1 MKRTILYLM
10 VVMGVLITGCTPKTK
25 NIDIRNDEGKPVMGL
40 DYRDFDQAASELVQS
55 MLASG
60 ALNKEGG
67 GRYVV
72 AVSRIVNDTMQRIDT
87 DQLMAKIETEILNSG
102 QAVVTSAVG
111 PGSDAMV
118 HDARELR
125 DSEEFDESTVAER
138 GTLIAPELS
147 IAGKIYQSNVTYDK
161 KQQQVEFYIQLMISD
176 VKTGLRYWQN
186 EVIVGKRG
194 SNKSVSW

>member
-1 MKRTILYLM
+1 
-10 VVMGVLITGCTPKTK
+10 
-25 NIDIRNDEGKPVMGL
+25 
-40 DYRDFDQAASELVQS
+40 
-55 MLASG
+55 
-60 ALNKEGG
+60 
-67 GRYVV
+67 
-72 AVSRIVNDTMQRIDT
+72 
-87 DQLMAKIETEILNSG
+87 
-102 QAVVTSAVG
+102 
-111 PGSDAMV
+111 MV